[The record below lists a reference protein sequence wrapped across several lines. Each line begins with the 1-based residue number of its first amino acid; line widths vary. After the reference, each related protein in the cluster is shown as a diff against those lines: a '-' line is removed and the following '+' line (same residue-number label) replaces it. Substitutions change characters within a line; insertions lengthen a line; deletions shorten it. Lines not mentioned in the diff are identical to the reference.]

1 MYCFIICALLVGNI
15 SAVCDFC
22 HSNVLGSLCSGEI
35 VCPTQTQVV
44 TVQCYV
50 KKIISSE
57 PIGQLLIQG
66 SCASIENYVH
76 FCLENNIR
84 EIVMLDTDSPV
95 LHCSEVPSCGKTP
108 PPVSFTYLQP
118 ITTLQNTAGY
128 KGMCSGLVISHF
140 ISRSQ

>member
-1 MYCFIICALLVGNI
+1 MFCFIISALLIGNI

-22 HSNVLGSLCSGEI
+22 QPSALGSLCSGEI

-44 TVQCYV
+44 TVQCYM
-50 KKIISSE
+50 KQSFSSE

-66 SCASIENYVH
+66 SCASIENYVQ

-95 LHCSEVPSCGKTP
+95 LHCSGNLLLTNHSVTCAERELFSGRGGGCPKDNCVCHGGPRHICNN
-108 PPVSFTYLQP
+108 FT
-118 ITTLQNTAGY
+118 I
-128 KGMCSGLVISHF
+128 
-140 ISRSQ
+140 